1 MFKSFKKRLSFITGI
16 VFVYIVCCAVLNPAL
31 AKDEPIYKQTHYVEL
46 FSDGYAI
53 CTSESTYENTSKEPV
68 ETHSFI
74 NSQDTIDKVLDE
86 KGNELPFKITH
97 KESYYQY
104 TVKLIRPVQPGE
116 EYILK
121 YVGKKIKKAEKQDD
135 KWSYDRSHVPIPET
149 DYTET
154 VKFPSGAKLI
164 SVEPK
169 PAEQSEENGSPV
181 LVFKKHLQENEA
193 FKCKIEYK
201 LND

>member
-1 MFKSFKKRLSFITGI
+1 MFKSFKKYFSFITGI
-16 VFVYIVCCAVLNPAL
+16 VFVHIICFAVLNPAL
-31 AKDEPIYKQTHYVEL
+31 AKDKSIYKQTHYVEL

-53 CTSESTYENTSKEPV
+53 HTSESTYVNTSKEPV
-68 ETHSFI
+68 KTHSFI

-86 KGNELPFKITH
+86 KGNELPLEVSH

-104 TVKLIRPVQPGE
+104 TAKLIKPAQPGE

-121 YVGKKIKKAEKQDD
+121 YAGKKIKKAQKQGD
-135 KWSYDRSHVPIPET
+135 KWIYDRSHMPIPET

-154 VKFPSGAKLI
+154 VKLPSGAKLI
-164 SVEPK
+164 SVKPK
-169 PAEQSEENGSPV
+169 PTKKFEENGSLV

-193 FKCKIEYK
+193 FKCRIEYK
-201 LND
+201 